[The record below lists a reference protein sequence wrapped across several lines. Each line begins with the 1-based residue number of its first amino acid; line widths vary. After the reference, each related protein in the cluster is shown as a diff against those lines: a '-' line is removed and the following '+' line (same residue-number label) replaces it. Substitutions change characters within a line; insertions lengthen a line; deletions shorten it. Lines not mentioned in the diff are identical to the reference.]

1 MTALQCPEPSASQH
15 QCSTLTNAYPAVS
28 TYSQLCMLIWVSV
41 FQAYTTVAKLPLL
54 SAQETASAKTN
65 KLSECIWL
73 STCVTEQDMHV
84 CIFMFRFVF
93 TNVIMCMST
102 SFYWHFNKSGSF
114 PNLHMQKTRL
124 TQPRNHPIFF
134 VFSSKF
140 PQFSSSRSFFPLLF
154 WPKLLTE

>member
-1 MTALQCPEPSASQH
+1 MTAPQCPEPSASQY
-15 QCSTLTNAYPAVS
+15 QCSTLTNAHPAVS

-102 SFYWHFNKSGSF
+102 SLYWHFNKSGSF

-124 TQPRNHPIFF
+124 KQPRNHPIFLYF
-134 VFSSKF
+134 LQNSPSSPPLVLFFFFSPF
-140 PQFSSSRSFFPLLF
+140 LD
-154 WPKLLTE
+154 